1 VKKGRKI
8 VILLSVLFFYFTNVV
23 LGQDQTKTDTVLCR
37 NKNIIIKY
45 PMMSKINFVNYEE
58 GCFKMRNCVLDTAV
72 ITIHCGNMVSL
83 PLADSKDKIIC
94 SEFILDK
101 EVRSIENII
110 WQIKEKS
117 ILERIIF
124 LKYGI
129 SVVYENVEETRLMYY
144 EHIFNDIKYNK

>member
-1 VKKGRKI
+1 M
-8 VILLSVLFFYFTNVV
+8 ILLSVLFFYFTNVV
-23 LGQDQTKTDTVLCR
+23 LGQDQTKIDTVLCR

-58 GCFKMRNCVLDTAV
+58 GCFKMINCVLDTAV
-72 ITIHCGNMVSL
+72 ITIHMVSL

-101 EVRSIENII
+101 EVRSIRG
-110 WQIKEKS
+110 IKEKS

-124 LKYGI
+124 KIWYQC
-129 SVVYENVEETRLMYY
+129 RL
-144 EHIFNDIKYNK
+144 

>member
-1 VKKGRKI
+1 MVVDQYINSCEERKI

-58 GCFKMRNCVLDTAV
+58 GCFKMKNCFLDTAV

-83 PLADSKDKIIC
+83 PLANSKDKIIC

-101 EVRSIENII
+101 EVRSIRGYHMADKRKKYFREDN
-110 WQIKEKS
+110 
-117 ILERIIF
+117 F
-124 LKYGI
+124 LNMV
-129 SVVYENVEETRLMYY
+129 SVSFMKML
-144 EHIFNDIKYNK
+144 KKQG